1 MKTLS
6 IILIVLLSTGCMTVK
21 RVKRNC
27 DLFMTVCEV
36 PVKVETE
43 ILTNTITEI
52 EYRDTV
58 IYIEL
63 PGREVIKEVP
73 VYINKGIVDSKQSYL
88 NVPFAE
94 STAQV
99 INSKLIHKLS
109 QKDTVLRV
117 ELENALKLTKELKT
131 ENKILKEKSIVTIQV
146 NKPFAKFTI
155 KWFIGSVILIVAG
168 LFILFLKY
176 QAKITGFLK

>member
-1 MKTLS
+1 MKIIVFISS
-6 IILIVLLSTGCMTVK
+6 ILFLTSCMTVDK
-21 RVKRNC
+21 VKRNC

-131 ENKILKEKSIVTIQV
+131 ENKILKEKSIVPIQE
-146 NKPFAKFTI
+146 NSKFASFTI
-155 KWFIGSVILIVAG
+155 RVFWGLIVVVVLG
-168 LFILFLKY
+168 I
-176 QAKITGFLK
+176 GFLFFKYKSKVLGI